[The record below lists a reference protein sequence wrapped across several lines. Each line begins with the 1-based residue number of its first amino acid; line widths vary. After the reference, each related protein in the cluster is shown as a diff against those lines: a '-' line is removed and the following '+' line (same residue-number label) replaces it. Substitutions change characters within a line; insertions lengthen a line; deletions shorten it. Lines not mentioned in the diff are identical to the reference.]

1 MTSEFEG
8 GNRDEN
14 VLCFLVLFSSFD
26 NESFKW
32 KWRLQERDLKEEMIS
47 FVGQLATEV
56 PENKKLANMY
66 YN

>member
-1 MTSEFEG
+1 M
-8 GNRDEN
+8 EN
-14 VLCFLVLFSSFD
+14 
-26 NESFKW
+26 
-32 KWRLQERDLKEEMIS
+32 LKEEMIS

>member
-32 KWRLQERDLKEEMIS
+32 K
-47 FVGQLATEV
+47 
-56 PENKKLANMY
+56 
-66 YN
+66 